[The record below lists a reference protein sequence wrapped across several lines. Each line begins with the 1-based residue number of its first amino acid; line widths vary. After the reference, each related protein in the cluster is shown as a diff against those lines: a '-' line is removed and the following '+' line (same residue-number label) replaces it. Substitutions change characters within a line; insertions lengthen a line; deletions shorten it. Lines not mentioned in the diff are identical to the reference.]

1 MNTPDPGWRAQEA
14 AADTS
19 WIHRLSP
26 EAVAGFDAALA
37 HARRADKPLVEMSQ
51 DDFPLPQASVD
62 ALQAALACT
71 QGHWGM
77 CQLKGFPVDRWS
89 EEDCRV
95 AYWGLGLHL
104 GVARTQNKA
113 SDILNDVRDAGGSY
127 KVTNGR
133 GYNTNAQLDFHCDSC
148 DVVALLCRRTA
159 REGGASKIVSSKA
172 LVAEFA
178 RRRPDLVETLRG
190 VFYYSYQGAQ
200 DPSQPPYYTIPLL
213 GRADAPF
220 AFRINRKNVNAA
232 QRDFPEVPRLSTQ
245 QVEAL
250 DLIDILLEDPALL
263 FSMWFEKGDLQLLNN
278 YTVVHSRTSFVDHEE
293 ADQKRHLLRLWLAVP
308 SAQQLPPDWAP
319 YYGDDRAGS
328 VRGGLRG
335 SNRTQAFEDFEIRQA
350 KRMNMPLKPFVPP
363 QVPEA
368 AAAETA

>member
-1 MNTPDPGWRAQEA
+1 MTTPDQGWRAAEA
-14 AADTS
+14 AADTT

-26 EAVAGFDAALA
+26 EAVAGFDAALQ
-37 HARRADKPLVEMSQ
+37 HARRLGKPLVEMTQ
-51 DDFPLPQASVD
+51 DDFPLPPVSVE

-71 QGHWGM
+71 QGPWGM
-77 CQLKGFPVDRWS
+77 CQLKGFPVERWS
-89 EEDCRV
+89 EDEART
-95 AYWGLGLHL
+95 AYWGLGLYL

-159 REGGASKIVSSKA
+159 KEGGASKIVSSKA

-200 DPSQPPYYTIPLL
+200 DPAQPPYYTIPLL
-213 GRADAPF
+213 GSADAPF

-232 QRDFPEVPRLSTQ
+232 QRDFPEVPRLSAAQTQ
-245 QVEAL
+245 AL
-250 DLIDILLEDPALL
+250 DLIDELLEDPALL

-293 ADQKRHLLRLWLAVP
+293 VDQKRHLLRLWLAVP
-308 SAQQLPPDWAP
+308 SSQQLPADWAP

-335 SNRTQAFEDFEIRQA
+335 SHRTQAFEDFEIRQA
-350 KRMNMPLKPFVPP
+350 QRMNMPRKPFVAPGRREP
-363 QVPEA
+363 AAEA
-368 AAAETA
+368 A